1 MNENIKKLIGFL
13 DQLCKAQQDDFG
25 CEVCPNYAE
34 CSAEIWEQA
43 ESELE
48 LLGIDVMLTT

>member
-13 DQLCKAQQDDFG
+13 DQLCQSQINDDG

-34 CSAEIWEQA
+34 CSVEIWEQA
-43 ESELE
+43 ESEFD
-48 LLGIDVMLTT
+48 LLGIDVMLTL